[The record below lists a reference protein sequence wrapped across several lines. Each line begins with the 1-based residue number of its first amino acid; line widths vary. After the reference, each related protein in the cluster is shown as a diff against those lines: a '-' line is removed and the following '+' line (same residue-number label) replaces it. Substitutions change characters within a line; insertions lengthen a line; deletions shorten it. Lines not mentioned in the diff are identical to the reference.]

1 MARGYIRERGEK
13 RYQLVYDAPRG
24 ADGKRRQQYK
34 TVSGTKRQAQA
45 RLTQILQNLN
55 RGDYAEPTTLTV
67 AQYFDPRRLDGHV
80 ISRRRPS
87 PRGCASAAKSRC

>member
-1 MARGYIRERGEK
+1 MSRGYIRKRGEK
-13 RYQLVYDAPRG
+13 RYQIVYDAPRG
-24 ADGKRRQQYK
+24 ADGKRRQRYK
-34 TVSGTKRQAQA
+34 TVSGTKCQAQA
-45 RLTQILQNLN
+45 QLTQILQDPN
-55 RGDYAEPTTLTV
+55 RRDYAEPTTLTG